1 VFHCY
6 FDDSGKE
13 SEPTNRFV
21 VIAGYL
27 AVDIVWDRLEHVWS
41 HLLIKHGLSHVHMK
55 DILGVAKAKGW
66 DIPKLNSV
74 LADFIR
80 AIKAAPGL
88 IGFGVAVDADEW
100 RKLSPERRKRFGDA
114 QEFACSRIVRRVRD
128 RLIEAGHEREL
139 LGIFFDQDFEFA
151 RRRITLIEELRKR
164 SPDLRN
170 ALAQVTFADA
180 ELFYPLQAADLLAW
194 ETRRHLINRVG
205 GKLNTARWA
214 ELMAALPHG
223 EFEYAAGEYWD
234 KALIDSELP
243 KVEAA
248 NDALASSSKGQPS

>member
-1 VFHCY
+1 VVHCY

-80 AIKAAPGL
+80 VPNPQRLHNLSTAAAASAISTSRGTIPL
-88 IGFGVAVDADEW
+88 L
-100 RKLSPERRKRFGDA
+100 RQNER
-114 QEFACSRIVRRVRD
+114 
-128 RLIEAGHEREL
+128 
-139 LGIFFDQDFEFA
+139 
-151 RRRITLIEELRKR
+151 
-164 SPDLRN
+164 
-170 ALAQVTFADA
+170 
-180 ELFYPLQAADLLAW
+180 
-194 ETRRHLINRVG
+194 
-205 GKLNTARWA
+205 
-214 ELMAALPHG
+214 
-223 EFEYAAGEYWD
+223 
-234 KALIDSELP
+234 
-243 KVEAA
+243 
-248 NDALASSSKGQPS
+248 